1 MNVSECAHCGRPG
14 PMHASLLRGGRTFPL
29 CHPDDGLDCYRL
41 VTVYSEPIGARKP
54 GRELDGAPDPSRPSP
69 NAGILMP
76 TYVEHFGPYA
86 VGGPLPPSATGRLGI
101 IPSNGCCPIPPSVA
115 GKLGHESDLLA
126 RLNAAGPRPSAADYE
141 ALADSYEAEP
151 PRADEVVERQ
161 SPALVAIVQ
170 GAIFDEL
177 DRQWEAGEI
186 DGAGYWNREEWG
198 TLDGEPRWTKVAE
211 AAVSAVM
218 SHIRGTPDEIVA
230 RIVSQTIEGANRDGD
245 R

>member
-41 VTVYSEPIGARKP
+41 VTVYGEPIGSRKP
-54 GRELDGAPDPSRPSP
+54 GREDHGAPDPSRPYASGGLL
-69 NAGILMP
+69 AP
-76 TYVEHFGPYA
+76 TV
-86 VGGPLPPSATGRLGI
+86 TGRLGV
-101 IPSNGCCPIPPSVA
+101 PSNGVCAIPESVVR
-115 GKLGHESDLLA
+115 KLGHDSDFLA

-177 DRQWEAGEI
+177 DRQHEAGEI

-211 AAVSAVM
+211 AAVAAVT
-218 SHIRGTPDEIVA
+218 SHIRGTTNEIVT
-230 RIVSQTIEGANRDGD
+230 RLGGRTIEITNRDGG

>member
-41 VTVYSEPIGARKP
+41 VTVYGEPIGARKP
-54 GRELDGAPDPSRPSP
+54 GRELEHALDPSNPRD
-69 NAGILMP
+69 MP
-76 TYVEHFGPYA
+76 VYA
-86 VGGPLPPSATGRLGI
+86 ERFAPGGPLPPTATGRLGI
-101 IPSNGCCPIPPSVA
+101 IPSNGCCPIPPSAA

-141 ALADSYEAEP
+141 ALADSYEADP

-177 DRQWEAGEI
+177 DRQHDAGEI

-198 TLDGEPRWTKVAE
+198 TLDGEPRWTKIAE
-211 AAVSAVM
+211 AAVAAVT
-218 SHIRGTPDEIVA
+218 SHMRGTVTEIVT
-230 RIVSQTIEGANRDGD
+230 RLGGRTIEITNRDED
-245 R
+245 H